1 MALSLAITATEEE
14 RLLTQTIEAM
24 FGAQAGYAILK
35 SIAADA
41 EISGVDA
48 VANGLVSFADN
59 TATAETFAASI
70 VANLGIT
77 VESTGS
83 TAAVTDAVDFVAA
96 QLNTA
101 GEANWGAAV
110 LAITT
115 LFAGL
120 EDDATYGAAATAY
133 NVSVIESLNYSLDEA
148 NQAPYYGPADSGEFN
163 LTTGLDSLMGTVGD
177 DSFIARIV
185 DNANTAQSA
194 DVIDG
199 GEGNDTLTA
208 DIGNSQAFAIT
219 LETNSVENFVVRT
232 QANAEDTNQNNMPD
246 SVQIDAER
254 MVGTDRY
261 ELNNG
266 RADLIVEDVRI
277 ELEKGQVT
285 KDITVA
291 MVQTDPGDVDFGV
304 YFDQSSLISS
314 PKTQTDALINL
325 NLMSLQEVLVDSA
338 KPVAG
343 NPYVVAKFDLGITS
357 VELLLDMDSV
367 ETYDELL
374 AAMNVAIT
382 NYLVSADPTN
392 PMHNVTA
399 YNDKAVFTATPTGSS
414 DVTGQSI
421 TLINSGAE
429 QFSAGSWTTAK
440 GVPATSEFFSDQ
452 TLVGPADIESLIT
465 STIILDDVGRGSN
478 GGDLVVGGL
487 STGDTSNSQ
496 GVEQFDI
503 YVDRNSKLGTI
514 NSTNNMLREVFI
526 VNEDNNA
533 DSDSEATGSLWVG
546 GQTNAAG
553 VSTAHDG
560 TAVVTGNEN
569 ELPGDTAQDNEF
581 GFSDVRVIDAST
593 MVGEVHLTAE
603 LTNAVVAK
611 YMDSV
616 DVDGNPRADNQVTGD
631 FAYTMGTAD
640 DSFALT
646 MSNANLEAAGTTT
659 REDFSLVIDGAAG
672 DDSITTTIENS
683 NVSDATNWYL
693 NSKENANLTVNGGA
707 DNDMIHTSGAGDVI
721 INAGSGDDTVYADNS
736 GNANTRATV
745 TEVQTITLGK
755 AGDLGDNGL
764 PAGPVN
770 GQVTLTL
777 SDGQTFTTGNAS
789 AAIVTGDTA
798 TTVGDALLLEMAG
811 RTETSVVTFN
821 VAAMAAS
828 DTMTIDG
835 LTLTATGAVTTAQV
849 ISAFSGGALTNST
862 LSGAYSN
869 FSAGTTTATTIV
881 YTSTTATTAVADIAL
896 GVTGG
901 GGVVIP
907 TEVTIQGVT
916 AATNVTATNVAGV
929 VTLNYGAAY
938 AAAGSEDIAMATVSD
953 IATDAAATNAV
964 GTAGVDATAITAATK
979 GVLVLQYVVDATPV
993 TVTLDGP
1000 SVTDSFVIAD
1010 TDLNTTISLVEGAT
1024 QLAAATYT
1032 DYVVTGS
1039 NISLGQVFL
1048 EAKVAGLTAA
1058 AVTGAVTTAGIDNT
1072 TGATITTADGA
1083 AIVAATAGTPAV
1095 HTLTITDGADRTGQV
1110 TINLDTDGNG
1120 TGTEAYT
1127 FTITA
1132 GNEGSVAA
1140 QLTAHINGIAGVS
1153 AVQGTA
1159 ATIDDIVIT
1168 WDSGVLAAATTM
1180 EDGALVSASVAETV
1194 KGLEATTAQAAA
1206 WVVNSNNTMITDL
1219 DSAGAGTT
1227 GLLYNAEL
1235 TVTYSGATTRGES
1248 GVITGAAVAMT
1259 NGFESTVII
1268 NTEANT
1274 ANQTSINQAI
1284 KAAIIGDGVEGG
1296 LQGAGNVLE
1305 ELLSV
1310 NDGPANT
1317 LAIHSLIDG
1326 EFNEA
1331 DLAITITAATFTDLT
1346 AGEQSSLRAT
1356 WSDINNN
1363 STATYTD
1370 VQMQAALD
1378 AAVVTANAGN
1388 SVQMA
1393 TTDGTT
1399 LIAGAASTTVS
1410 DNTITLGT
1418 GDDVVVLGTDDQSND
1433 TLVYTG
1439 FSNGYDSVV
1448 NFTETGAA
1456 ADAIDFSAYLT
1467 AQTSTSGSGASAVDL
1482 AITLNADME
1491 AGANEVTIINDF
1503 AGYATAGS
1511 NVTAGYSVEAVS
1523 NLVGNTYNTI
1533 FMVENGN
1540 NDGEYKVFNVEA
1552 SQGTG
1557 SDFETVTLIGQVD
1570 FGNSLTAVTSSN
1582 FDGVF
1587 GA

>member
-1 MALSLAITATEEE
+1 MALSLAITATTEEK
-14 RLLTQTIEAM
+14 LLTQTIEAM
-24 FGAQAGYAILK
+24 FGAQAGYVILK

-41 EISGVDA
+41 EINGVDG
-48 VANGLVSFADN
+48 VADGLVAFAEN
-59 TATAETFAASI
+59 TETAETFAASI

-83 TAAVTDAVDFVAA
+83 AAAVAEAVDFVAA
-96 QLNTA
+96 QLNAA
-101 GEANWGAAV
+101 GEANWGSAV
-110 LAITT
+110 LAITI

-120 EDDATYGAAATAY
+120 EDDATYGDAATAY
-133 NVSVIESLNYSLDEA
+133 NISVIESLNYSLDIA
-148 NQAPYYGPADSGEFN
+148 NQAPYYGPADSGVFN

-208 DIGNSQAFAIT
+208 DIGDSQAFAIT

-811 RTETSVVTFN
+811 RTETNVVTF
-821 VAAMAAS
+821 AATAGIETITVGGLSLTTVGVETGANIALAFQAQTTASLAGGTFTGTLTGFTSGVPAAAVVTYTS
-828 DTMTIDG
+828 TSP
-835 LTLTATGAVTTAQV
+835 LTSVTNLTATSNAV
-849 ISAFSGGALTNST
+849 N
-862 LSGAYSN
+862 
-869 FSAGTTTATTIV
+869 IV
-881 YTSTTATTAVADIAL
+881 TSTVE
-896 GVTGG
+896 GVTG
-901 GGVVIP
+901 
-907 TEVTIQGVT
+907 
-916 AATNVTATNVAGV
+916 ATNVTATNSAGV